1 MAELEKTAKKENTE
15 NKVLSIFV
23 KEYKYEGLVLL
34 VLALI
39 AIVLGVMVLIG
50 ESTDGTSGLTIN
62 PNVFLIGSY
71 PVAFAWI
78 LVILGAF
85 SLLIAVWPFYKPSV
99 YEVKRV
105 SWTSRGDLLKNTG
118 IVFAFILIMAIFFV
132 LADFAY
138 GYLVDLFELIA
149 SKL

>member
-1 MAELEKTAKKENTE
+1 MAELQKTEKKENTE

-23 KEYKYEGLVLL
+23 KEYKYEGLILL
-34 VLALI
+34 ALALI
-39 AIVLGVMVLIG
+39 ALVLGVMVLVG
-50 ESTDGTSGLTIN
+50 ESTGGTSGLVIN

-71 PVAFAWI
+71 PKAFAWI

-85 SLLIAVWPFYKPSV
+85 SLLIAVWPFYKPSI

-105 SWTSRGDLLKNTG
+105 SWTSRGNLLRNTG
-118 IVFAFILIMAIFFV
+118 VVFAFILIMAIFFV
-132 LADFAY
+132 IADFAY

-149 SKL
+149 DKL

>member
-15 NKVLSIFV
+15 TKVLSIFV

-105 SWTSRGDLLKNTG
+105 SWTSRGDLLRNTG
-118 IVFAFILIMAIFFV
+118 VVFAFILIMAIFFV
-132 LADFAY
+132 LADFVY

>member
-132 LADFAY
+132 LADFVY

>member
-85 SLLIAVWPFYKPSV
+85 SLLIALWPFYKPSV

>member
-105 SWTSRGDLLKNTG
+105 SWTSRGDLLRNTG
-118 IVFAFILIMAIFFV
+118 VVFAFILIMAIFFV

>member
-105 SWTSRGDLLKNTG
+105 SWTSRGDLLRNTG

-132 LADFAY
+132 LADFVY

>member
-1 MAELEKTAKKENTE
+1 MADLEKSTKKENTE

-50 ESTDGTSGLTIN
+50 ESSGGTSGLTIN

-85 SLLIAVWPFYKPSV
+85 SLLIAVWPFYKPSI
-99 YEVKRV
+99 YEVKRI
-105 SWTSRGDLLKNTG
+105 SWTSRGELLKNTG
-118 IVFAFILIMAIFFV
+118 IVFAFILIMALFFI

-138 GYLVDLFELIA
+138 GYLVDLFNLIA
-149 SKL
+149 NKL

>member
-105 SWTSRGDLLKNTG
+105 SWTSRGDLLRNTG

>member
-1 MAELEKTAKKENTE
+1 MAELQKTEQKE

-34 VLALI
+34 ALALI

-50 ESTDGTSGLTIN
+50 ESTSGSSGLVIN
-62 PNVFLIGSY
+62 DNVFLIGTY

-85 SLLIAVWPFYKPSV
+85 SLLIAVWPFYKPSI

-105 SWTSRGDLLKNTG
+105 DWTNRGELLRNTG
-118 IVFAFILIMAIFFV
+118 VVFAFILIMAIFFV
-132 LADFAY
+132 IADFAY

-149 SKL
+149 DKL